1 MWRFNIW
8 TTTGLLTIWA
18 AEALAQTGA
27 SGTGGFGAVVAGAA
41 RVSAPALPALS
52 VMPASSVGHVPQ
64 GWRLMT
70 LPRQT
75 LPITHLRVEPM
86 AGGGPAVALRVEAQ
100 ASYGALLHELAEPAM
115 PDANTQL
122 RWSWRLDKGLDD
134 ADLRRKSGD
143 DAALKVCVMFN
154 VPLASLPFGE
164 RARLQLA
171 RALSGENL
179 PTATLC
185 YVWDTRLPAGT
196 HLPNAY
202 SSRVHYIVADGA
214 DSPLGVWRQQ
224 ARPIA
229 ADFLRAFG
237 SEAPRPVEVLALALG
252 ADADNTGGHS
262 LGWIS
267 DISWQP

>member
-27 SGTGGFGAVVAGAA
+27 GGTGVLGAGAA
-41 RVSAPALPALS
+41 RASAPALPAITAGS
-52 VMPASSVGHVPQ
+52 MGQMPQ

-75 LPITHLRVEPM
+75 LPITQLRVEPTS
-86 AGGGPAVALRVEAQ
+86 GSGPAVALRVEAQ
-100 ASYGALLHELAEPAM
+100 ASYGALLHELTEPAM

-122 RWSWRLDKGLDD
+122 RWSWRLDKALDD

-143 DAALKVCVMFN
+143 DAALKVCLLFN
-154 VPLASLPFGE
+154 VPMASLPFGE
-164 RARLQLA
+164 RTRLQLA

-185 YVWDTRLPAGT
+185 YVWDTKLPAGT

-237 SEAPRPVEVLALALG
+237 TEAPRPVEVLALALG

-267 DISWQP
+267 DISWRP